1 MCACLWELAE
11 LKVQKLWT
19 LIRKLVSLSTPEKR
33 SHPHFDRENST
44 IVVKVFLSLP
54 FSVTPFGVL
63 ET

>member
-33 SHPHFDRENST
+33 SHTHFDREHST
-44 IVVKVFLSLP
+44 VVVKVFLSLP
-54 FSVTPFGVL
+54 FWYQSQVPC
-63 ET
+63 